1 MNKINTCS
9 DEIIQW
15 RKNLFKLPSG
25 KASKDFINEL
35 TECLNHYNIESEN
48 KGIAIKVHMILPSI
62 LLQKPSKTSKAKEH
76 LAKLGQ
82 RMLLWK
88 EGKVDDLMRENRCI
102 QRKLQQTRKH
112 NSEDTA
118 RIFAKLMFQGKV
130 NAALKF
136 LSEENDHGIHEL
148 NNEVI
153 ETLKEKHPKPAK
165 IHEDILLQGPIDIVT
180 PAYFDSIDESM
191 IKNAARLTKGAAGPS
206 NLDAE
211 QYKLMLV
218 SNKFRKEGKELR
230 TQIAIL
236 AKNIATKIV
245 NPDELEAYTSC
256 RLIPLDKNPGVRPI
270 GIGEII
276 RRITGKTIAWVLKDD
291 IQESAGP
298 LQVSTGIKGGAEA
311 AIHAMKQL
319 FEDDCNDAVIL
330 VDANN
335 AFNSMNRQV
344 ALHNIQYICP
354 PFATILINTYRKPS
368 RLIILGGAEILSEEG
383 SAQGDNL
390 AMAFYGLNTRLLID
404 ILKVRTQFVKQV
416 CLPMMRQV
424 QER

>member
-1 MNKINTCS
+1 MECHIEDIEEITANTSDVVEVPDFINKKEVCDLPLFTKKDYSPKNTWGLTGREFVNKINTCY
-9 DEIIQW
+9 DKIIQW

-25 KASKDFINEL
+25 KASKDFFNEL
-35 TECLNHYNIESEN
+35 TEWLNHYDIESEN
-48 KGIAIKVHMILPSI
+48 KGIAIKVYMILPSI

-82 RMLLWK
+82 RMLLWE

-102 QRKLQQTRKH
+102 QRKLQQTRKR

-153 ETLKEKHPKPAK
+153 ETLKDKHPKLAK

-206 NLDAE
+206 NMDAE

-218 SNKFRKEGKELR
+218 SNKFRKERKELR

-245 NPDELEAYTSC
+245 NPDELEA
-256 RLIPLDKNPGVRPI
+256 
-270 GIGEII
+270 
-276 RRITGKTIAWVLKDD
+276 
-291 IQESAGP
+291 
-298 LQVSTGIKGGAEA
+298 
-311 AIHAMKQL
+311 
-319 FEDDCNDAVIL
+319 
-330 VDANN
+330 
-335 AFNSMNRQV
+335 
-344 ALHNIQYICP
+344 LH
-354 PFATILINTYRKPS
+354 
-368 RLIILGGAEILSEEG
+368 
-383 SAQGDNL
+383 L
-390 AMAFYGLNTRLLID
+390 AD
-404 ILKVRTQFVKQV
+404 
-416 CLPMMRQV
+416 
-424 QER
+424 